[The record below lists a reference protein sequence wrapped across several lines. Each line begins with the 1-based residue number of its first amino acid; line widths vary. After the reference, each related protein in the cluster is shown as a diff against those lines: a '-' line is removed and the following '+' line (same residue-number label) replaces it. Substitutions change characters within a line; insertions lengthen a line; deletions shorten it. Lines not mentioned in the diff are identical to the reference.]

1 MPVPL
6 FLPIMTNETNEIQ
19 NLIFLNDNNKLLLL
33 ELFADNC
40 EYYFNM
46 LLNGNRFE
54 EDEFELDLE
63 RLFDI
68 YLNFNNEYNIYEII
82 FIYNGVKYNIIDKH
96 KDSLYYKFKN
106 KINKIKYPNKMLD
119 IFVDTKKNNI
129 IKLPVLF
136 MIANYYNK
144 D

>member
-82 FIYNGVKYNIIDKH
+82 FIYNGIKYNIIDKH
-96 KDSLYYKFKN
+96 KDLLYYKFKN
-106 KINKIKYPNKMLD
+106 KINKIKYPKKMLD